1 MNIRRQYSLP
11 NCIITLDGL
20 DATGG
25 LGEGDRR
32 PCLSVLLNAE
42 LKFPAAGQSFQCDRE
57 FFETFARTV
66 SFYAQFL
73 LSGVRSPHL
82 PPPSPAASALPPV
95 QLVPLPNDRHRLTVQ
110 PPHLEE
116 GTRPPLPVEV
126 DLSVIEFF
134 DLVETLD
141 QFYGDDRTLPD
152 VQLYLEPVPKLASGR
167 TGAPNQQIAPA
178 IAGIS
183 AVALVAGAMLLP
195 PVPQVQQPRD
205 RVREQIE
212 GEGGPTESTP
222 ANGNTDP
229 NAGPSPRPEAT
240 VTPIESSPVP
250 TPTVSPEASPEA
262 TPEASPSPEGSPDQ
276 ADQTRAEPRLIADPA
291 QLLALSTSL
300 RSQILGAWG
309 DRDGLD
315 NAATFDVSVGEDGA
329 IVGYR
334 PVDGTPSD
342 AAEGTPLS
350 SLLFR
355 PATPEPAPREALGT
369 FRVVFKPD
377 GVLEVSPRDGY
388 GGDRL
393 PAPPALGDP
402 SSARSALQQQL
413 ERQPRQE
420 FNDVNPMEFIV
431 TATASGDIVDYRAVN
446 SVARTRRAQS
456 PLPAEPN
463 RAAAI
468 AKDASGKVTLAPVGQ
483 FRVFVYRDGSIN
495 VEPL

>member
-1 MNIRRQYSLP
+1 LNIRRQYSLP

-42 LKFPAAGQSFQCDRE
+42 LKFPAAGQAFQCDRE

-126 DLSVIEFF
+126 DLSVIELF

-152 VQLYLEPVPKLASGR
+152 VQLYLEPVPKLASGKA
-167 TGAPNQQIAPA
+167 GAPNQQIVPA

-212 GEGGPTESTP
+212 GDGEQNGSPTAP
-222 ANGNTDP
+222 ANGDAAP
-229 NAGPSPRPEAT
+229 NAGPTPRPEPT
-240 VTPIESSPVP
+240 VTPLESSPVP
-250 TPTVSPEASPEA
+250 TPTVSPEVSPEA
-262 TPEASPSPEGSPDQ
+262 TPEASPSPEGSP
-276 ADQTRAEPRLIADPA
+276 AQTSGEPRSIADPA

-309 DRDGLD
+309 DRDALD
-315 NAATFDVSVGEDGA
+315 NAAAFDVSVGEDGA
-329 IVGYR
+329 IIGYR
-334 PVDGTPSD
+334 PVDGTEAS
-342 AAEGTPLS
+342 AAGDTPLS

-355 PATPEPAPREALGT
+355 PATPEPAPREALGA
-369 FRVVFKPD
+369 FRVVFRPG

-393 PAPPALGDP
+393 PEPPALDDL
-402 SSARSALQQQL
+402 SSAQTALRQQL

-420 FNDVNPMEFIV
+420 FSDTNPMEFIV

-446 SVARTRRAQS
+446 SVARLRRDLS

-468 AKDASGKVTLAPVGQ
+468 AKDASGKVTLAPVGR
-483 FRVFVYRDGSIN
+483 FRVFVYRDGSLN